1 MGLHLC
7 KEWLLADNSRDTT
20 QAEKKIHVAKAE
32 ETQNDNF

>member
-1 MGLHLC
+1 MC

-32 ETQNDNF
+32 QT